1 VATGMAGSAT
11 QALSGRGAPAKGRLA
26 ARIAWGICL
35 VTLVLVAV
43 TLVLDFLQLEHES
56 LPGRLRRVL
65 YLALAVPTAAVGAL
79 ITSRRPGNRMGDLML
94 AAGLAVSGD
103 QFAWDYVHYGRA
115 HRLAGVQLIGWV
127 ENWIWV
133 LSPALLLFALLLYP
147 DGRLCSPR
155 WRPVA
160 WAVAVWAGVTVG
172 LAALGGGIYD
182 GPPVEDQLALHG
194 RPGQALRT
202 LVPLLFSLFPVLLVA
217 AAGSLLLR
225 FRGAGGEERQ
235 QVKWLS
241 CAAALVAVVWA
252 LPDSRQLGA
261 WKPVANNLVVWSVPV
276 TIGVAVL
283 RHHLYNIDV
292 IIHRTL
298 VYSTLTAILGVVY
311 VGVVLVLGQL
321 FGAVGRELPSWAVAG
336 ATLAVAGL
344 FQPARRRVQDAVDR
358 RFNRRRYDAAKTIEA
373 FSARLR
379 GHTDLDTLSVELLG
393 VVRQAMQPTEVSL
406 WLRPPPPAWPVT
418 SSRRR
423 ASARRFPAR
432 RGRTATGR
440 CEPGAPRG

>member
-1 VATGMAGSAT
+1 VATGTARSATT
-11 QALSGRGAPAKGRLA
+11 QALSRRGAPTKGHVA
-26 ARIAWGICL
+26 AWIPWGICL
-35 VTLVLVAV
+35 VTLVLVAL
-43 TLVLDFLQLEHES
+43 TLLLDFLQLPHES

-65 YLALAVPTAAVGAL
+65 YLALAVPTASVGAL
-79 ITSRRPGNRMGDLML
+79 ITSRRPGNRMGALML
-94 AAGLAVSGD
+94 AAGLSVSGD
-103 QFAWDYVHYGRA
+103 QLAWDYVHYGRA
-115 HRLAGVQLIGWV
+115 HQLAGVQLIGWV

-160 WAVAVWAGVTVG
+160 WAVAVWAGVTGG

-182 GPPVEDQLALHG
+182 GPPVEDLLALHG
-194 RPGQALRT
+194 RPGQAVRT
-202 LVPLLFSLFPVLLVA
+202 LVPLLFSVFPVLLLA
-217 AAGSLLLR
+217 AAGSLLMR
-225 FRGAGGEERQ
+225 FRRAGGEERQ

-241 CAAALVAVVWA
+241 CAAALVAIIWA
-252 LPDSRQLGA
+252 LPAGQLGA
-261 WKPVANNLVVWSVPV
+261 WKPVADNLVVWSIPV

-283 RHHLYNIDV
+283 RHHLYDIDV

-311 VGVVLVLGQL
+311 GGVVLVLGQL
-321 FGAVGRELPSWAVAG
+321 FGGVGREPPSWAVAG

-344 FQPARRRVQDAVDR
+344 FQPARRRIQDAVDR
-358 RFNRRRYDAAKTIEA
+358 RFNRRRYDAANTIEA

-379 GHTDLDTLSVELLG
+379 EEIDLDTLSAELLG

-406 WLRPPPPAWPVT
+406 WLRPPT
-418 SSRRR
+418 
-423 ASARRFPAR
+423 
-432 RGRTATGR
+432 
-440 CEPGAPRG
+440 GAPPGPRQSAGLSPW